1 MAGIPGPF
9 WALPRSSTAM
19 SGIPTEEW
27 RNLETPENPA
37 NTLRG
42 KDRSVLQRQ
51 LEALLAKV
59 TDPLI
64 EGVWLD
70 ATFKDPIWIDAAE
83 ARRKAGLPDV
93 VGRRVVG
100 SQIDG

>member
-1 MAGIPGPF
+1 
-9 WALPRSSTAM
+9 M
-19 SGIPTEEW
+19 SDTPTQEW
-27 RNLETPENPA
+27 LDLETPENPA
-37 NTLRG
+37 VTLRG
-42 KDRSVLQRQ
+42 KGRSILQRQ
-51 LEALLAKV
+51 LEALLAQV

-70 ATFKDPIWIDAAE
+70 ATFKDPIWIDATE

-100 SQIDG
+100 SQFDV